1 MQTTSSTSARKSQD
15 KTPMTPERLERA
27 LDHREV
33 QDAAFAS
40 AAAESGIDMHGYDE
54 LPFTD

>member
-1 MQTTSSTSARKSQD
+1 MQTTSSSSARKSQD
-15 KTPMTPERLERA
+15 KTPMTTERLERA

-33 QDAAFAS
+33 QDVAFAS
-40 AAAESGIDMHGYDE
+40 TAAESSIDMHGYDE